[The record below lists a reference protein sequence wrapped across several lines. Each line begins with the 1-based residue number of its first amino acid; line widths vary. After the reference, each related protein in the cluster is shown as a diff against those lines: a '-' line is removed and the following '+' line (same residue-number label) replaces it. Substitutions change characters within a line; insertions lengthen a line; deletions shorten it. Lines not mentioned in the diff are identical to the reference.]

1 MTEEKAP
8 QPAHEPKDR
17 KKPKPKNEGW
27 IRWWGLGAF
36 VGLMALLA
44 LGWLFLVDPFVKRMI
59 EQTGTKLVGA
69 KVELGAAHVTLSPLG
84 LTLSRLQVTNPD
96 EPMSNAVEVARIA
109 MSLDGLNVL
118 RRKVIIEEMAVEGL
132 RFGTQRQSSG
142 AVAPAREP
150 GAAAKLAATVP
161 LPSFEVPDIKTV
173 MATADLQSVKL
184 AESLQADIKKE
195 QENWKKRLAEL
206 PDKNKLN
213 DYKTRIEKLK
223 SSAKGGV
230 GGMLGA
236 AGEVAA
242 IQKDLE
248 KDLERIKSAKTDF
261 DAQLAGLK
269 QRVDQAI
276 KSPQDDIQ
284 RLQERYSLSPQGLAN
299 MSGMLLGGKG
309 GDWVRTGLTWYG
321 KVQPM
326 LAQAQ
331 QRPKGPEVVK
341 PLRGKGVEVR
351 FKERAP
357 LPDFLI
363 RAATVSAQL
372 EVGDLNG
379 RIKNITPDQQ
389 TLGKPLTF
397 AFAGDKLKGAQSIRL
412 DGAMNRVLPAQPK
425 DHAQVRVRG
434 YQVPTTVLSDSAD
447 WPVTLGKAVA
457 DADLQVTVGGQALA
471 GQATVGLQSV
481 KLAAGKPDAA
491 NSVIKAIGGAL
502 SSVTGFTV
510 KADMTGTVE
519 QYDLHLTSDLDR
531 ILKDA
536 VGKQVQAL
544 ADQFKKELEA
554 AVMAK
559 VGGPLNELK
568 SSFGGLGGVGNELA
582 SRLTQGSLG
591 STLPA
596 NPVEKLLPGGLK
608 LPF

>member
-8 QPAHEPKDR
+8 QPAYELKGR
-17 KKPKPKNEGW
+17 KKPEKEGW
-27 IRWWGLGAF
+27 IRWWGLGVF
-36 VGLMALLA
+36 VGLTGLLA
-44 LGWLFLVDPFVKRMI
+44 LLWLFLVDPFVKRMI

-96 EPMSNAVEVARIA
+96 EPMSNAVEAARIA
-109 MSLDGLNVL
+109 MSLDGLNL
-118 RRKVIIEEMAVEGL
+118 FRRKVIIEEMAVEGL
-132 RFGTQRQSSG
+132 RFGTPRQSSG
-142 AVAPAREP
+142 AVAPSREP
-150 GAAAKLAATVP
+150 SAVAKLAAKVP
-161 LPSFEVPDIKTV
+161 MPSFEVPNIKTV

-184 AESLQADIKKE
+184 VEALQADIKKE
-195 QENWKKRLAEL
+195 QENWKRRLAEL
-206 PDKNKLN
+206 PDQNKLN

-223 SSAKGGV
+223 SSTKGGL

-236 AGEVAA
+236 TGEVAA
-242 IQKDLE
+242 IQKDLAQ
-248 KDLERIKSAKTDF
+248 DLDRIKSAKTDF
-261 DAQLAGLK
+261 DRQLADLK

-276 KSPQDDIQ
+276 KSPQEDIQ
-284 RLQERYSLSPQGLAN
+284 RLQGQYSLSPQGLAN

-321 KVQPM
+321 KMQPM

-331 QRPKGPEVVK
+331 VQSKGPEVVK
-341 PLRGKGVEVR
+341 PIRGKGVEVR

-372 EVGDLNG
+372 EVGDLKG
-379 RIKNITPDQQ
+379 RIENITPDQQ

-397 AFAGDKLKGAQSIRL
+397 AFAGDKLQGVQSIRL
-412 DGAMNRVLPAQPK
+412 DGAMNRVRPAQPK
-425 DHAQVRVRG
+425 DHAQVRVQG
-434 YQVPTTVLSDSAD
+434 YQVQSMTLSDSAD

-471 GQATVGLQSV
+471 GQATIGLQSV

-491 NSVIKAIGGAL
+491 NPVIKAIGGAL
-502 SSVTGFTV
+502 STVTAFMV

-519 QYDLHLTSDLDR
+519 QYDIHLTSDLDR

-536 VGKQVQAL
+536 VGRQVQAL
-544 ADQFKKELEA
+544 ADQFKKDLEA

-568 SSFGGLGGVGNELA
+568 SSIGGLGGIGNELT

-596 NPVEKLLPGGLK
+596 NPAEKLLPGGLK